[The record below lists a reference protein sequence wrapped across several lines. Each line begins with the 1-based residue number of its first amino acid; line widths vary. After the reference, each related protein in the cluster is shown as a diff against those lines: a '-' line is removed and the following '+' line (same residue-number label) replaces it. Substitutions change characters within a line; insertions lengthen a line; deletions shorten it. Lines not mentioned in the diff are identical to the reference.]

1 MRSRHARR
9 GRHARRSRIPFV
21 LAHIGLHVAATLLWF
36 ATVGRK
42 HPDLAR
48 ERLHPGP
55 GAKESL
61 TRDMALV
68 LPPIVAHYLI
78 AALDLRRWHLTDTV
92 PPRGQVAGL
101 LGMALALL
109 VASWA
114 TWVNPFF
121 SSVVR
126 IQRDRGHRLVTDGPY
141 RYVRHPGY
149 TAMIGYLVCSGLAL
163 GSWLSLLPLP
173 AWVAFLLHRTRL
185 EDRVLVEELEG
196 YRDYAQRVRYRLLP
210 GIW

>member
-1 MRSRHARR
+1 MRSISARR
-9 GRHARRSRIPFV
+9 GRQASRSRAPFV
-21 LAHIGLHVAATLLWF
+21 VAYVGLHVAATVLWL

-42 HPDLAR
+42 HPGLVR
-48 ERLHPGP
+48 ERLRPGP
-55 GAKESL
+55 GAKQTL
-61 TRDMALV
+61 TRDMSLL
-68 LPPIVAHYLI
+68 LPPMASHYLI
-78 AALDLRRWHLTDTV
+78 AALDLRRLHWTDTV

-109 VASWA
+109 IASWA

-173 AWVAFLLHRTRL
+173 VSVAFLLHRTRL
-185 EDRVLVEELEG
+185 EDRVLADELEG
-196 YRDYAQRVRYRLLP
+196 YRDYAQRVRYRLLL